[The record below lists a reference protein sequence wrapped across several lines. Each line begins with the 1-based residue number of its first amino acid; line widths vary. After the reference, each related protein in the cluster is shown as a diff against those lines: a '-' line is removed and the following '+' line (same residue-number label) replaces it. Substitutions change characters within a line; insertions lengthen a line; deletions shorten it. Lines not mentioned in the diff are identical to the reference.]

1 MEKNKIDEYL
11 IKFNYGKKLDRN
23 TLIKEIDQIWD
34 DLSLDNNLSLSRQQR
49 QITAF
54 YSHPVWIL
62 NGLFSDHDFD
72 SRNHRI
78 AIAKKITNL
87 NLHNIADF
95 GGGSGVLAKYISQ
108 ENNRIQIDIIEPFP
122 LEIFEKQFID
132 NSNVKYVSNLS
143 KEYDLIIAQDVLEHV
158 DNPMDLAKQLIINTK
173 INGFLFFANCFM
185 PEIKCHLPGNFY
197 LRTTFKFLV
206 QLGGLKFIGT
216 VENANH
222 VQIFLK
228 TKNSNFKLYQIVNR
242 ILNQSKILFFIYDK
256 LKIKI
261 KKILIN

>member
-1 MEKNKIDEYL
+1 MEKNDIEEYL
-11 IKFNYGKKLDRN
+11 IKFDYGKNLDRN
-23 TLIKEIDQIWD
+23 LLIKEIDQIWD
-34 DLSLDNNLSLSRQQR
+34 DLSLDNNLSLSSQQR
-49 QITAF
+49 QIAEF

-78 AIAKKITNL
+78 AIAKKIVNL
-87 NLHNIADF
+87 NLLNVADF

-108 ENNRIQIDIIEPFP
+108 ENNKIQIDIIEPYP
-122 LEIFEKQFID
+122 AVIFTNQYID
-132 NSNVKYVSNLS
+132 NPNIKYVPNLN

-158 DNPMDLAKQLIINTK
+158 DYPMDLAIQLIINTK

-185 PEIKCHLPGNFY
+185 PEIKCHVPGNFY
-197 LRTTFKFLV
+197 LRITFKFIV
-206 QLGGLKFIGT
+206 QLGGLKYIGT

-228 TKNSNFKLYQIVNR
+228 TKTSNFKLYKIVNK
-242 ILNQSKILFFIYDK
+242 ILYKSKIIFFIYEK
-256 LKIKI
+256 LKFNI
-261 KKILIN
+261 KKILIH